1 MLFFRKIIS
10 VMLLFSF
17 MAGISAC
24 SVTDM
29 TEKKVSDI
37 GYTVI
42 SEEELPETLLK
53 AINEKKAEPFKL
65 SYVDNND
72 LYLVIGYGSQPTGG
86 YSIVVDELFTTENTI
101 VFGTTLKGPWDKA
114 DMQDAETY
122 PYIAVKTEYIDCEI
136 VFK

>member
-29 TEKKVSDI
+29 IEKKVSDI

-101 VFGTTLKGPWDKA
+101 VFGTTLKGPGDKA